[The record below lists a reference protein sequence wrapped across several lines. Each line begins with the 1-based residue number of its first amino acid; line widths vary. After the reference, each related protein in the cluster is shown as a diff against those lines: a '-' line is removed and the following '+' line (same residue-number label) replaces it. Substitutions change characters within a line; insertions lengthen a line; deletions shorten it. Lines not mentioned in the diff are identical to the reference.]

1 MTEEQTVRSAT
12 NVLRLVLMLGER
24 GRLRVTSVAEEL
36 CVAPSTAHR
45 LLTALAQAGFAVQ
58 DEDRAY
64 IPGPA
69 YVRLRVPPSHPDALV
84 ALVAPFLADLAAATG
99 ETTHLMIM
107 ERATTTVRFVHSV
120 EGTAALRV
128 ASRLGAAI
136 PAHLT
141 SGGKALLA
149 KLTDDEVREM
159 YPDGLPGGSRSNN
172 RTLEHLLAE
181 LKGIRT
187 KEIAENHEESEPGIS
202 AIGIAF
208 QRHSLSAAIS
218 VSMPTIRYRGA
229 LSKPLEEHLRRT
241 ARKIEAQP

>member
-1 MTEEQTVRSAT
+1 MTEEATVRSAS

-45 LLTALAQAGFAVQ
+45 LLTALTQSGFAVQ

-69 YVRLRVPPSHPDALV
+69 YVRLRVPASHPDALV
-84 ALVAPFLADLAAATG
+84 ALVAPYLHDLTVATG

-107 ERATTTVRFVHSV
+107 ERTTTTVRFIHSV

-128 ASRLGAAI
+128 ASRTGAVI

-149 KLTDDEVREM
+149 KLTDDEVRAL
-159 YPDGLPGGSRSNN
+159 YPEGLPGARSSK
-172 RTLEHLLAE
+172 RTLDQLLVE
-181 LKGIRT
+181 LKSIRT
-187 KEIAENHEESEPGIS
+187 SEIAENHEESEAGIS

-208 QRHSLSAAIS
+208 QRHSLAAAIS
-218 VSMPTIRYRGA
+218 LSMPTTRYRGA
-229 LSKPLEEHLRRT
+229 LNKPLEEHLRRT